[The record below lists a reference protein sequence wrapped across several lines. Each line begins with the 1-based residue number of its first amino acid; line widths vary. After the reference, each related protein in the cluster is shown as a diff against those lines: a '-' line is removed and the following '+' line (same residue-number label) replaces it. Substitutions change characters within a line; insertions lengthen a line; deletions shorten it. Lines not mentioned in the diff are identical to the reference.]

1 MSSRISIDARL
12 RYVLTTDAVAFLA
25 AAILIFLVSRIRSL
39 VSLLAVWL
47 LVAALVVGLAVEIA
61 LWLLAGIRRVEL
73 EDDVLTLTVG
83 RHRRM
88 HRVERADLARLR
100 VTRRLG
106 RVAVR
111 VRLRSGARLRIPE
124 DAFPRE
130 AFARLLSELER
141 WAGFP

>member
-1 MSSRISIDARL
+1 MSARISIDAHL
-12 RYVLTTDAVAFLA
+12 RYVLATDAVAFLA
-25 AAILIFLVSRIRSL
+25 AAILIFLVSRVRSL
-39 VSLLAVWL
+39 VSPLALWL
-47 LVAALVVGLAVEIA
+47 LVAALVFGLGVEIA

-73 EDDVLTLTVG
+73 DDDVLTLTVG
-83 RHRRM
+83 RRRRT

-106 RVAVR
+106 RSTVL

-130 AFARLLSELER
+130 AFTRLLSELER
-141 WAGFP
+141 WA